1 MMDTPFWLFFVL
13 VLLGLVNGD
22 AQNDNWTQNVLNKLG
37 NLEALESRVEI
48 LEKANIELKQIIDRQ
63 QMASSKETGTE
74 HSRGNQVTQNKTLEE
89 RVEHLEDL
97 SKIKSLR
104 SCHEYSLYGITTSG
118 LYNIDPDG
126 DLLEE
131 PIEVFCDFE
140 EKTTQIMHDKE
151 FIVEIPHCEDPF
163 CYQLNISYLA
173 SLQQITTLMDL
184 SESCD
189 QEITFACFMSALS
202 IVDSPV
208 GVWLNRYQEPETYFE
223 GANHGAHMCKCSLN
237 DSCSDSLH
245 DQKCNCD
252 ANFIPEMQEDRGKIT
267 NSSALPIMGFA
278 YGEVAYDSQIAQ
290 VQIGRLKCRG
300 SKSIQPSEIN
310 DSCSNMK
317 RSGVTTSG
325 NYILNNHDVAFCDM
339 SKTINDPNIQKT
351 VGELPFKDTMFSA
364 KITSSMV
371 NGFLDTGTITF
382 EMTDYD
388 YSGDFNKES
397 GIFTAGK
404 NGLYQFFFD
413 GHANDSSEIRIDV
426 YKNGN
431 LDQILYDY
439 SGSQF
444 SQWWYMNLDEG
455 DEIKLNNYHASTFKV
470 DSKKNIWFMGYIIN

>member
-1 MMDTPFWLFFVL
+1 M
-13 VLLGLVNGD
+13 G
-22 AQNDNWTQNVLNKLG
+22 TQSVLNMQG

-140 EKTTQIMHDKE
+140 EKTT
-151 FIVEIPHCEDPF
+151 
-163 CYQLNISYLA
+163 
-173 SLQQITTLMDL
+173 LMDL

-245 DQKCNCD
+245 DQK
-252 ANFIPEMQEDRGKIT
+252 
-267 NSSALPIMGFA
+267 
-278 YGEVAYDSQIAQ
+278 
-290 VQIGRLKCRG
+290 
-300 SKSIQPSEIN
+300 
-310 DSCSNMK
+310 
-317 RSGVTTSG
+317 
-325 NYILNNHDVAFCDM
+325 
-339 SKTINDPNIQKT
+339 
-351 VGELPFKDTMFSA
+351 
-364 KITSSMV
+364 
-371 NGFLDTGTITF
+371 
-382 EMTDYD
+382 
-388 YSGDFNKES
+388 
-397 GIFTAGK
+397 
-404 NGLYQFFFD
+404 
-413 GHANDSSEIRIDV
+413 
-426 YKNGN
+426 
-431 LDQILYDY
+431 
-439 SGSQF
+439 
-444 SQWWYMNLDEG
+444 
-455 DEIKLNNYHASTFKV
+455 
-470 DSKKNIWFMGYIIN
+470 

>member
-1 MMDTPFWLFFVL
+1 M
-13 VLLGLVNGD
+13 G
-22 AQNDNWTQNVLNKLG
+22 TQSVLNMQG

-131 PIEVFCDFE
+131 PIEVFCD
-140 EKTTQIMHDKE
+140 
-151 FIVEIPHCEDPF
+151 CEDPF

-245 DQKCNCD
+245 DQK
-252 ANFIPEMQEDRGKIT
+252 
-267 NSSALPIMGFA
+267 
-278 YGEVAYDSQIAQ
+278 
-290 VQIGRLKCRG
+290 
-300 SKSIQPSEIN
+300 
-310 DSCSNMK
+310 
-317 RSGVTTSG
+317 
-325 NYILNNHDVAFCDM
+325 
-339 SKTINDPNIQKT
+339 
-351 VGELPFKDTMFSA
+351 
-364 KITSSMV
+364 
-371 NGFLDTGTITF
+371 
-382 EMTDYD
+382 
-388 YSGDFNKES
+388 
-397 GIFTAGK
+397 
-404 NGLYQFFFD
+404 
-413 GHANDSSEIRIDV
+413 
-426 YKNGN
+426 
-431 LDQILYDY
+431 
-439 SGSQF
+439 
-444 SQWWYMNLDEG
+444 
-455 DEIKLNNYHASTFKV
+455 
-470 DSKKNIWFMGYIIN
+470 